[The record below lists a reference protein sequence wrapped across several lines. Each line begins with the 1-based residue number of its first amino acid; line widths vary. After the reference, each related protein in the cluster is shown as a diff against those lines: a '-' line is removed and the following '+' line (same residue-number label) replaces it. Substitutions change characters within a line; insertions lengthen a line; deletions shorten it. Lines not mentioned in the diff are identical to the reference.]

1 MKEEVQAEALTRN
14 IGGFVRFLEVAALH
28 NGQLMNT
35 TNISRDAAVGR
46 TTVQNYFDVLVDTLL
61 GFWLHA
67 FKLKRATKLVAHP
80 KFYFFE

>member
-1 MKEEVQAEALTRN
+1 
-14 IGGFVRFLEVAALH
+14 
-28 NGQLMNT
+28 MNT